1 MERLS
6 LNPYSV
12 RRLNPARLDSLPFD
26 VDDITAVK
34 ITGATALSLLASGSL
49 FYVDHRFQAELE
61 STGRYAAACDALFY
75 ISPETG
81 DFLPLAIRTNVGSN
95 LIYTPADTAN
105 DWLLAK
111 IMFNLNDLWH
121 SQFYH
126 FAATHVVAE
135 IAYEAAY
142 RTLSDNHPVM
152 ALLERREFPICGDDK
167 GTDYSH
173 SDTTTIFLPSS
184 SSCYIREQRRIP

>member
-12 RRLNPARLDSLPFD
+12 KRLNPVLDKLSFD
-26 VDDITAVK
+26 IDDSIAVG
-34 ITGATALSLLASGSL
+34 ITGETTLSLLASGSL
-49 FYVDHRFQAELE
+49 FYVDHRFQADLE
-61 STGRYAAACDALFY
+61 STGRYAAACDAFFY
-75 ISPETG
+75 ISPKTG
-81 DFLPLAIRTNVGSN
+81 DFLPLAVRTNIGSN

-111 IMFNLNDLWH
+111 IMFNLNDFWH

-126 FAATHVVAE
+126 FAATHMVVE
-135 IAYEAAY
+135 IVYEAAY

-152 ALLERREFPICGDDK
+152 ALLNRRK
-167 GTDYSH
+167 LYKYLYATKH
-173 SDTTTIFLPSS
+173 
-184 SSCYIREQRRIP
+184 